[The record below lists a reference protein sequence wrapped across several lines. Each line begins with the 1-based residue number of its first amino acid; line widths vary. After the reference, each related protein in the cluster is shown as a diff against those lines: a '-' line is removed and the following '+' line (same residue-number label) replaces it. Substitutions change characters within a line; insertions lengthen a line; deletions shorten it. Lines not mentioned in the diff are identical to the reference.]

1 MSDELRVDSGAL
13 IFATL
18 ADVYISSGMIDE
30 AISILK
36 DGLARNPD
44 YYLAKIILGRAY
56 FLKDEVDKAIETI
69 ESVYDE
75 VKESEIA
82 NLYLGYC
89 YRKLGDNE
97 KARKYYETTLKI
109 NSENMEA
116 LKELEGL
123 IPDFTPTQKVAKA
136 EPSVVE
142 EPPVE
147 KPVDETIPLVEVDKD
162 EVEEP
167 EAVEPEVMVEEP
179 HAVDLEPVVEE
190 PKVEEPEL
198 QELTVATPV
207 SEEEPF
213 GVERAPDV
221 TPTAIEGA
229 KPQVVSIESIV
240 EELPEKKVEI
250 EAVPLEALDK
260 PVSRLL
266 DLETVKGVFISTK
279 DGLLIKNYGGGRERD
294 VEAICASVAAICMDV
309 DESFRLLKRGGL
321 ERCIIEKADETVCV
335 MAVGDSLLTVITKV
349 EAKPGLIFVYARKII
364 EEIEE
369 ILG

>member
-36 DGLARNPD
+36 DGLARNPN
-44 YYLAKIILGRAY
+44 YHLAKIILGRAH
-56 FLKDEVDKAIETI
+56 FLKGEADKAIEII
-69 ESVYDE
+69 ETVYDE
-75 VKESEIA
+75 VKESESA
-82 NLYLGYC
+82 NLYLGHS

-109 NSENMEA
+109 NPENMEA
-116 LKELEGL
+116 LKELEEL
-123 IPDFTPTQKVAKA
+123 IPDFTPAQKVA
-136 EPSVVE
+136 EPEPPVVE
-142 EPPVE
+142 EPVAEAPVVEEPAVETHPVE
-147 KPVDETIPLVEVDKD
+147 EKQEVA
-162 EVEEP
+162 EEP
-167 EAVEPEVMVEEP
+167 EAMVEEP
-179 HAVDLEPVVEE
+179 HAVDLETVIEPPKFKEPEPQEITLETPPREEEPIELEEIPEVPTTVVEE
-190 PKVEEPEL
+190 KE
-198 QELTVATPV
+198 
-207 SEEEPF
+207 
-213 GVERAPDV
+213 
-221 TPTAIEGA
+221 
-229 KPQVVSIESIV
+229 PQVVSIESIV
-240 EELPEKKVEI
+240 EELPEKKEEV

-260 PVSRLL
+260 PVSRLMDL
-266 DLETVKGVFISTK
+266 DSVKNVFISTK
-279 DGLLIKNYGGGRERD
+279 DGLLIKNYGGSHD
-294 VEAICASVAAICMDV
+294 HHVEAICASVAAICMDV

-321 ERCIIEKADETVCV
+321 ERCIIEKADQTLCV

>member
-36 DGLARNPD
+36 DGLARNPN
-44 YYLAKIILGRAY
+44 YHLAKIILGRAH
-56 FLKDEVDKAIETI
+56 FLKGEVDKAIEII
-69 ESVYDE
+69 ESVYDD
-75 VKESEIA
+75 VKESESA

-97 KARKYYETTLKI
+97 KARKYYETTLKL
-109 NSENMEA
+109 NPENVEA
-116 LKELEGL
+116 LKELEEL
-123 IPDFTPTQKVAKA
+123 IPDFTPAQKLSQA
-136 EPSVVE
+136 EPTKVEEQVVE
-142 EPPVE
+142 EAAVEMAPPAEPE
-147 KPVDETIPLVEVDKD
+147 KDA
-162 EVEEP
+162 VEEP
-167 EAVEPEVMVEEP
+167 EAMVEEP
-179 HAVDLEPVVEE
+179 HAVDLESVIELPKVKEPEPQEITLETSAPEEEPIKLEVTPEVGPTVVEE
-190 PKVEEPEL
+190 KGPE
-198 QELTVATPV
+198 
-207 SEEEPF
+207 
-213 GVERAPDV
+213 
-221 TPTAIEGA
+221 
-229 KPQVVSIESIV
+229 VVSIESIV
-240 EELPEKKVEI
+240 EEIPEEEEKA

-260 PVSRLL
+260 PVGRLM
-266 DLETVKGVFISTK
+266 DLESVKNVFISTK
-279 DGLLIKNYGGGRERD
+279 DGLLIKNYGGSHDHD

-321 ERCIIEKADETVCV
+321 ERCIIEKADQTLCV
-335 MAVGDSLLTVITKV
+335 MAVGDSLLTVITKL